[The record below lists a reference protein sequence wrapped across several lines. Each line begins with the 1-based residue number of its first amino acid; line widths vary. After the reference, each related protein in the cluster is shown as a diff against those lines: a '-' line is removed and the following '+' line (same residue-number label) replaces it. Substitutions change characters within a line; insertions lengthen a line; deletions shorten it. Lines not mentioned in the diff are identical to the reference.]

1 MLRGRFS
8 RIVAHRGGLCV
19 AVAALMP
26 VPTALSGQPLPQI
39 AAPASAF
46 ASSAHAASVP
56 VVPVTVDVPPRVKST
71 DGHHADAGKHKP
83 HKTRAVIHK
92 TQHERILDISAN
104 TSYDVPLAALNA
116 YQNAASRVASS
127 YPSCHLS
134 WGVIAAIGQVESG
147 HGRFGG
153 ASVLA
158 NGMTAPRIVGPE
170 LNGRGPVAAI
180 HDTDNGV
187 YDGDKV
193 WDRAVGPMQFIPSTW
208 AVIGVD
214 GDGDGH
220 RNPSDFDDAA
230 LSTGIYLCGAGG
242 DFSSLAQAR
251 ANVMRYNHSEE
262 YVDLVLRIANAYDS
276 GVVDVVPNDPAPPPR
291 VRHPHHRPHPHHT
304 SRPGTTRPHGTN
316 PTPHQPGQPN
326 PQPKPDPTPDP
337 KPDPTPDPPK
347 PVVKHYYGVWTWVS
361 ATSGKVGSVSVAL
374 PLSAAVK
381 ATLTGDV
388 DGDGT
393 TELLANEL
401 EGLSGGS
408 VAVTTTDGRVTAF
421 SVTSTPPPPPTPS
434 TASPS
439 AAAPTTYST
448 D

>member
-1 MLRGRFS
+1 MGRTVDVLAKSFNRSKRSLRLHHMLGGRFS
-8 RIVAHRGGLCV
+8 QVVAYRGGLCV

-26 VPTALSGQPLPQI
+26 VPSALSGQPLPQS
-39 AAPASAF
+39 AAPPSAF
-46 ASSAHAASVP
+46 ASSSQTPHVP
-56 VVPVTVDVPPRVKST
+56 LVPVTADVPPRVKST
-71 DGHHADAGKHKP
+71 DGSDRHDDKLHK
-83 HKTRAVIHK
+83 KRAVIRK

-116 YQNAASRVASS
+116 YKNAATRVGYS

-158 NGMTAPRIVGPE
+158 NGMTAPRIVGPQ

-208 AVIGVD
+208 VNMGVD
-214 GDGDGH
+214 GDGDGK

-230 LSTGIYLCGAGG
+230 LSTGLYLCGAGG
-242 DFSSLAQAR
+242 DFNSLGQAR

-276 GVVDVVPNDPAPPPR
+276 GVVDVVPNDPAPPRQPR
-291 VRHPHHRPHPHHT
+291 VRQHHTTRPGTHQPTGTDPTPHHT
-304 SRPGTTRPHGTN
+304 GTTN
-316 PTPHQPGQPN
+316 
-326 PQPKPDPTPDP
+326 PDPEPDARP
-337 KPDPTPDPPK
+337 E
-347 PVVKHYYGVWTWVS
+347 
-361 ATSGKVGSVSVAL
+361 A
-374 PLSAAVK
+374 
-381 ATLTGDV
+381 
-388 DGDGT
+388 
-393 TELLANEL
+393 
-401 EGLSGGS
+401 
-408 VAVTTTDGRVTAF
+408 
-421 SVTSTPPPPPTPS
+421 
-434 TASPS
+434 
-439 AAAPTTYST
+439 
-448 D
+448 

>member
-1 MLRGRFS
+1 MGRTADVLAKPFNCSKRSLRLDHMLGGRFS
-8 RIVAHRGGLCV
+8 RVVAYRGGLCV

-26 VPTALSGQPLPQI
+26 VPSALSGQPLPQS
-39 AAPASAF
+39 AAPPSAF
-46 ASSAHAASVP
+46 ASSTQTPHVP
-56 VVPVTVDVPPRVKST
+56 LVPVTVDVPPRVKST
-71 DGHHADAGKHKP
+71 DGSDRHNAKP
-83 HKTRAVIHK
+83 LKKRAVIRK

-116 YQNAASRVASS
+116 YKSAATRVASS

-134 WGVIAAIGQVESG
+134 WGVIAAIGQVESD
-147 HGRFGG
+147 HGRYGG

-208 AVIGVD
+208 AGMGVD
-214 GDGDGH
+214 GDGDGK

-230 LSTGIYLCGAGG
+230 LSTGLYLCGAGG

-276 GVVDVVPNDPAPPPR
+276 GVVDVVPNDPAPPRQPR
-291 VRHPHHRPHPHHT
+291 VRHPHHRPHHT
-304 SRPGTTRPHGTN
+304 TRPGTNQPTGT
-316 PTPHQPGQPN
+316 
-326 PQPKPDPTPDP
+326 D
-337 KPDPTPDPPK
+337 
-347 PVVKHYYGVWTWVS
+347 
-361 ATSGKVGSVSVAL
+361 
-374 PLSAAVK
+374 
-381 ATLTGDV
+381 
-388 DGDGT
+388 
-393 TELLANEL
+393 
-401 EGLSGGS
+401 
-408 VAVTTTDGRVTAF
+408 
-421 SVTSTPPPPPTPS
+421 
-434 TASPS
+434 PS
-439 AAAPTTYST
+439 AAPPGPDQPRSQARPEA
-448 D
+448 